1 MKAAISHDPSPAED
15 SFTVTV
21 YPEAAF
27 TIAYT
32 DIRAT
37 LLFCIEPV
45 DNGLIYLNARASSGG
60 RMVDEQTRALEW
72 YKTAIVRVSDYLR
85 RNGAKVILD
94 E

>member
-1 MKAAISHDPSPAED
+1 MSRDSSPAD
-15 SFTVTV
+15 GSFSVSV

-27 TIAYT
+27 TIDYT

-45 DNGLIYLNARASSGG
+45 DNSLIYLNARASSGG
-60 RMVDEQTRALEW
+60 RMVDEQTRASEW
-72 YKTAIVRVSDYLR
+72 YKTALVRVAAYLSR
-85 RNGAKVILD
+85 HGAKVVLD